1 MTYGDGY
8 ADDLRKAADEA
19 DRLTEIGV
27 KAFVERAGMTE
38 DEVRALMQ
46 AETWL
51 TPEEAMARGIATAI
65 KEDAMQ
71 RRTQSAKRQIMQKMR
86 DATEKKARHPDKKRA
101 KNHPARD
108 HGNAGG
114 DF

>member
-1 MTYGDGY
+1 
-8 ADDLRKAADEA
+8 
-19 DRLTEIGV
+19 
-27 KAFVERAGMTE
+27 MTE

-51 TPEEAMARGIATAI
+51 TPEEAMARGIVTAI

-86 DATEKKARHPDKKRA
+86 GATEKEKDPPRSGIKETL
-101 KNHPARD
+101 
-108 HGNAGG
+108 AGI
-114 DF
+114 FL